1 MDIEISRNY
10 AQGTYYYHSKGRNNK
25 MSVYGNLEGN
35 VLTLEEYAPD
45 GNNTG
50 FFEGTFDGYSYNGT
64 FVNYDNGNS
73 LRFNVVA
80 Q

>member
-1 MDIEISRNY
+1 
-10 AQGTYYYHSKGRNNK
+10 